1 MLMRPLKMT
10 EWEIFRTRASR
21 VKHLRLIDPSR
32 PVDISTIHTLC
43 HPPTTSPLF
52 PNLRSIFWNDDRPET
67 FSFIRMLS
75 GPTVTSIIIDTPENL
90 NTWQTTELGIM
101 TSLPY
106 ICPNVTHVSL
116 PSHAYADGISC
127 FSEALCAWGKLTE
140 ISCKGIDATALVH
153 LAGQPTLR
161 KLSFVLPYSRAW
173 LDSLPSGSFFSVR
186 DFEIHTANLSFLVEF
201 INKLEGSPTSLR
213 MQVET
218 NPPLGVVNSFLTTLG
233 RFSTAQL
240 QDLSLRLMTRSR
252 PGPPIA
258 QYAAPPLP
266 PALPPHPYYPHHYH
280 PYYSHPLHS
289 IPPPAV
295 NGSSSLAGGSQYA
308 PSSTPALTL
317 CDFAPLTFFENL
329 GRIDIN
335 VDHAIYLNDDDLE
348 SLASSWPHLHYLSL
362 NDVSGWR
369 VKSGI
374 THFGLLAMLECCP
387 SLQTLCIALNTDSF
401 KEVPADRPGE
411 GIENTSLRILGLADS
426 TIESSE
432 TVAVAAFLSDIFPNL
447 TDIAAWGSVE
457 LRQRSNSSAVYGER
471 WTHVCEMVKGI
482 NQVRQ
487 QERRWQQLD
496 SDEGEGES

>member
-1 MLMRPLKMT
+1 
-10 EWEIFRTRASR
+10 
-21 VKHLRLIDPSR
+21 
-32 PVDISTIHTLC
+32 
-43 HPPTTSPLF
+43 
-52 PNLRSIFWNDDRPET
+52 
-67 FSFIRMLS
+67 
-75 GPTVTSIIIDTPENL
+75 
-90 NTWQTTELGIM
+90 
-101 TSLPY
+101 
-106 ICPNVTHVSL
+106 
-116 PSHAYADGISC
+116 
-127 FSEALCAWGKLTE
+127 
-140 ISCKGIDATALVH
+140 
-153 LAGQPTLR
+153 
-161 KLSFVLPYSRAW
+161 
-173 LDSLPSGSFFSVR
+173 
-186 DFEIHTANLSFLVEF
+186 
-201 INKLEGSPTSLR
+201 
-213 MQVET
+213 
-218 NPPLGVVNSFLTTLG
+218 
-233 RFSTAQL
+233 
-240 QDLSLRLMTRSR
+240 
-252 PGPPIA
+252 
-258 QYAAPPLP
+258 
-266 PALPPHPYYPHHYH
+266 
-280 PYYSHPLHS
+280 
-289 IPPPAV
+289 
-295 NGSSSLAGGSQYA
+295 
-308 PSSTPALTL
+308 L

-447 TDIAAWGSVE
+447 TDITAWASVE
-457 LRQRSNSSAVYGER
+457 LRQRSSSSAVYGER